1 MRLLMGGSLRIL
13 GMGVLA
19 QPAIATKNNND
30 RPLASITHPLNIQM
44 VPGTII
50 VCISLTVS
58 GDDGSFAM
66 LR

>member
-1 MRLLMGGSLRIL
+1 MGGSLGII
-13 GMGVLA
+13 GIGVLV
-19 QPAIATKNNND
+19 QPTITAKTNSD
-30 RPLASITHPLNIQM
+30 RPLANITHLLDIQM

-58 GDDGSFAM
+58 GDDGSFAI